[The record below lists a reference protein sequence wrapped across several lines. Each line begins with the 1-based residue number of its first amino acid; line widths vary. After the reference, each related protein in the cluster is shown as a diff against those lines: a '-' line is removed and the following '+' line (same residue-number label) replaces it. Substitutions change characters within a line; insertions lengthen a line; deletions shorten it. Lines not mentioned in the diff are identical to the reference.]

1 MSEFGRIQHFY
12 ITYFIPLLLL
22 SAFAFACEF
31 LFSPRKLGAR
41 SLAGRKLSGVLK
53 LCHIEEAPP
62 TILRIENFERLLK
75 TNNPKGFVV
84 QYIHVPFM

>member
-22 SAFAFACEF
+22 SAFACEF

-62 TILRIENFERLLK
+62 TILRIDNFERLLK
-75 TNNPKGFVV
+75 TNNPKGFAV